1 MPSTSDARR
10 PASRI
15 ALRMASTAIARVV
28 RPECR
33 EYSVSPTPTMQYLS
47 RSELVATWGLPG
59 PARREPGGGDATTS
73 SGPRSGRG
81 RAASALAVE
90 LREELAGVRAG
101 GLSDGFRRA
110 FGDDLT
116 TLIAA
121 LRAEVDD
128 PVGRLDDVEMVLDD
142 EHGVARVHEPV
153 QHPHELFHVVEVKAG
168 RRLVEDVEH
177 VGGGARAQLG
187 SDLEALGLAAGERG
201 RRLAEPKIA
210 EADVAEDAEPPGQ
223 RAVGGEEVHRVVHGH
238 REHVGDRAAS
248 VLHAE
253 HVGPVAPA
261 LALLAGD

>member
-90 LREELAGVRAG
+90 LREELREELAGVRAW

-121 LRAEVDD
+121 LGAEVDD
-128 PVGRLDDVEMVLDD
+128 PVGRLDEVEMVLDD
-142 EHGVARVHEPV
+142 EHGGARVHEPV
-153 QHPHELFHVVEVKAG
+153 QHPQELFHVVEVKAG

-187 SDLEALGLAAGERG
+187 RDLEALGLAAGERG
-201 RRLAEPKIA
+201 RPRQLGENRPDFIEGLHVGHRVRAGGPADRLLIVEPHALEIL
-210 EADVAEDAEPPGQ
+210 EADEAL
-223 RAVGGEEVHRVVHGH
+223 
-238 REHVGDRAAS
+238 
-248 VLHAE
+248 VLT
-253 HVGPVAPA
+253 G
-261 LALLAGD
+261 